1 MALTWRVG
9 LSTGACIDRPVG
21 EVLEAFHA
29 IGVRGVELG
38 SRRDHFDTANADAV
52 AAIAARLRAMD
63 VEPVSIHAPFGGAAD
78 LSSVDAER
86 RASAIEAVL
95 QSASALKHL
104 GGHIVVVHPTDVPR
118 ATHDVTARLDAA
130 VDGLR
135 AVADRCRQ
143 EGLTLAVES
152 PLPHLIG
159 GHPDEFRS
167 VLQRLPPDVRVCLD
181 TGHTFLGG
189 FWDQFIAVAGERL
202 AHVHANDTRGT
213 FDDHLIPGDGRIH
226 WPHIVETLRQARF
239 TGWVM
244 LELHCPAGELGPF
257 FAGAMSRAS
266 ILRAPE

>member
-21 EVLEAFHA
+21 EVLEAFYA

-38 SRRDHFDTANADAV
+38 SRKDHFDTGNADEV
-52 AAIAARLRAMD
+52 AAMAARLRAMD

-78 LSSVDAER
+78 LSNVDAGR
-86 RASAIEAVL
+86 RASAVESVL
-95 QSASALKHL
+95 QSAAALQHV
-104 GGHIVVVHPTDVPR
+104 GGRIVVVHPSDTPR
-118 ATHDVTARLDAA
+118 ANHDVTARLDAA
-130 VDGLR
+130 VEGLR

-159 GHPDEFRS
+159 GHPDEFRFI
-167 VLQRLPPDVRVCLD
+167 LQKLDADVRVCLD

-189 FWDQFIAVAGERL
+189 FWDRFIAVADGRL
-202 AHVHANDTRGT
+202 AHVHANDSRGT

-226 WPHIVETLRQARF
+226 WGHIVETLRQAAF

-244 LELHCPAGELGPF
+244 LELHCPGGDLGPF
-257 FAGAMSRAS
+257 FADAMARSAMVQ
-266 ILRAPE
+266 PPT